1 MRKTIKWMLAATLM
15 LPLNIYA
22 QDGSTP
28 PVTKK
33 PKGIMKLAKK
43 VASTIDSMTVKGLD
57 RNYIDAPEKPWQV
70 IVQGNLSQSHLRMK
84 AVIDGNEL
92 FEESFGDITW
102 KPHIKTK
109 LSSYV
114 GVWAG
119 YRGYGIGYS
128 KMVGGDNG
136 SFLEAGAIGGSYGVN
151 LKIHHFKSNAPSV
164 RMYGFMAGEWEDYT
178 WEYPLIDDIRVRTLF
193 FDAYYMF
200 NGKRFSYAAA
210 YDQSVIQKRSAGS
223 FMAGMMYFHS
233 KVAYNNTDDPD
244 FIMFMNDV
252 GRMKQDQ
259 ASVGAGYAYNLVPC
273 KGLLVS
279 TMAMPMVTFYNRYR
293 AWKYN
298 SNFRE
303 CMVELRKN
311 PDMEVPEI
319 DEPIE
324 IWETGKVNQHGRITL
339 NFDAKLSLTYNVGDW
354 FLSAFG
360 QFNTF
365 SYRHGTSKGRFNDW
379 YVNASMGVR
388 L

>member
-1 MRKTIKWMLAATLM
+1 MRKAIPWVLAMLM
-15 LPLNIYA
+15 LPLNLQA
-22 QDGSTP
+22 QDDSTP
-28 PVTKK
+28 QETKN
-33 PKGIMKLAKK
+33 PKGVMKLANK
-43 VASTIDSMTVKGLD
+43 VASFIDSMSVKGLD
-57 RNYIDAPEKPWQV
+57 RNYIDAPAKPWQV
-70 IVQGNLSQSHLRMK
+70 IVQGNLSQSDLRMK

-92 FEESFGDITW
+92 FDESFGDITW

-128 KMVGGDNG
+128 RIVGGDNS
-136 SFLEAGAIGGSYGVN
+136 SFLKAGAIGGAYGVN
-151 LKIHHFKSNAPSV
+151 LKIHNFKSNSPSV
-164 RMYGFMAGEWEDYT
+164 RMYGVMGDDWQEYT
-178 WEYPLIDDIRVRTLF
+178 MEYPLFDDIRVRTLF
-193 FDAYYMF
+193 FDAYYLF

-252 GRMKQDQ
+252 GKMKQDQ

-293 AWKYN
+293 AWKYD

-303 CMVELRKN
+303 YMVELRKN
-311 PDMEVPEI
+311 PDMEEPET
-319 DEPIE
+319 DEE
-324 IWETGKVNQHGRITL
+324 LRIWEMGRVTQHGRITL
-339 NFDAKLSLTYNVGDW
+339 NFDARLSLTYNAGDW
-354 FLSAFG
+354 FLSTFG

-365 SYRHGTSKGRFNDW
+365 SYRHGTSKGRLNDW
-379 YVNASMGVR
+379 FVNASVGVR